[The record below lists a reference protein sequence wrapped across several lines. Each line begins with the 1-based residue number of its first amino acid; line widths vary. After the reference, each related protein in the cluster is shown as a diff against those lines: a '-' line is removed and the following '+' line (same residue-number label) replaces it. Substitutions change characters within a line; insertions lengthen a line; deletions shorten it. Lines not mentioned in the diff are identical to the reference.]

1 MSGEPTTWIGIAAL
15 ALTNGGLL
23 IDRFLLT
30 RRYNGRN
37 GKNKKLC
44 EEHAKKLEADALA
57 IKALETHRIEAEKK
71 IDEWRKEN
79 REDHKSIFDK
89 LDGLSK

>member
-44 EEHAKKLEADALA
+44 EEHAKK
-57 IKALETHRIEAEKK
+57 T
-71 IDEWRKEN
+71 
-79 REDHKSIFDK
+79 
-89 LDGLSK
+89 